1 MTQLN
6 ESMEFNSPQPFFGV
20 TTNQLSYFIGSFWST
35 KDTPDGLKPYS
46 RHPTPHPIQARE
58 WERRVH
64 NQDVV
69 SALEMS
75 CAHA

>member
-35 KDTPDGLKPYS
+35 KDTPDGLKPSS
-46 RHPTPHPIQARE
+46 RHPTPTQFKPE
-58 WERRVH
+58 SERGGSITKMLY
-64 NQDVV
+64 Q
-69 SALEMS
+69 LLK
-75 CAHA
+75 